1 MFTMKKTVFAAALAL
16 TGVLTTQQAFAAI
29 ALDRTRVVYN
39 GGEKSISLSISNENK
54 ICLILH
60 KPGLRMRRVTRLH
73 RH

>member
-54 ICLILH
+54 NLILH